1 MGFTIP
7 ANDPGAAQYA
17 TPPNVI
23 RASTALQLVQQDRF
37 TLATSSRL
45 IASCSRV
52 VKSTAASVV
61 YAGQF
66 VTSKYCTGN
75 VWVCA
80 TGSNANVSVQVNA
93 GVTAFVLAAPFTA
106 DNALLVTGMLPNTQY
121 AFAVTMGPI
130 AAGSHTLNGLYIVE
144 ERLQTLP

>member
-23 RASTALQLVQQDRF
+23 REATAEQLILQDRF

-45 IASCSRV
+45 IASCSRI
-52 VKSTAASVV
+52 VKSTALNVV

-66 VTSKYCTGN
+66 ITSKYCTGN

-80 TGSNANVSVQVNA
+80 SGSNANVAVQVNA
-93 GVTAFVLAAPFTA
+93 GVAAFALAAPFTS

-144 ERLQTLP
+144 ERIQTLP

>member
-7 ANDPGAAQYA
+7 TNDPGAATYA

-23 RASTALQLVQQDRF
+23 RASTVLNLVQQDRF

-45 IASCSRV
+45 VASCSRI
-52 VKSTAASVV
+52 VKSSALVLV
-61 YAGQF
+61 YVGQF
-66 VTSKYCTGN
+66 KTSAYATGK

-80 TGSNANVSVQVNA
+80 SGSNAVVNVLVNGA
-93 GVTAFVLAAPFTA
+93 PVSFTLAAPFTS
-106 DNALLVTGMLPNTQY
+106 DNALLVAGLAPSTTYQ
-121 AFAVTMGPI
+121 FAVSLGPI
-130 AAGSHTLNGLYIVE
+130 AVGSHTLNGLYIVE

>member
-7 ANDPGAAQYA
+7 ANDPGAARYA

-23 RASTALQLVQQDRF
+23 RASTVDTLLQQDRF

-45 IASCSRV
+45 IASCSKI
-52 VKSTAASVV
+52 VKTTALSPV
-61 YAGQF
+61 YVGKF
-66 VTSKYCTGN
+66 KTSKYCTGK

-80 TGSNANVSVQVNA
+80 SGSNAIVNVQVSA
-93 GVTAFVLAAPFTA
+93 GVTSFTLAAPFTV
-106 DNALLVTGMLPNTQY
+106 DNALLTTGILPNTQY
-121 AFAVTMGPI
+121 AFAVTLGPI
-130 AAGSHTLNGLYIVE
+130 AAGTHTLNGLYIVE